1 MWDAIDIKN
10 ASLNEAID
18 EIADNLT
25 LTGVKVRDEFGV
37 ITDEARSMILSELKS
52 DTRYASLMNTGTQK
66 LNKMLENDSLLSFY
80 ID

>member
-10 ASLNEAID
+10 ATLNEAID
-18 EIADNLT
+18 EVADNLT
-25 LTGVKVRDEFGV
+25 LLGINVRDYTGK
-37 ITDEARSMILSELKS
+37 ITDEARGMILSELKS
-52 DTRYASLMNTGTQK
+52 DTRYAPLMNTGTQK